1 MRTFYILAWL
11 ISATHKLESTVFLF
25 ALFFFL
31 CELAILKILGTG
43 KGFLP
48 HTEYIAYNDFLKLS
62 VHSESAVSS
71 PPFIFGDSRPKNAVQ
86 PFCSLARCTKKT
98 FLFMNCL
105 EDGLTGIFPVVIHV
119 QSTNMRRFSLISSS
133 NSCNSTSE
141 ILSTILGIN
150 VFASSASPGHNVAT
164 MPR

>member
-48 HTEYIAYNDFLKLS
+48 HTEYIAYNDFF
-62 VHSESAVSS
+62 EA
-71 PPFIFGDSRPKNAVQ
+71 
-86 PFCSLARCTKKT
+86 FCAFRIRCFFTS
-98 FLFMNCL
+98 
-105 EDGLTGIFPVVIHV
+105 IH
-119 QSTNMRRFSLISSS
+119 IW
-133 NSCNSTSE
+133 
-141 ILSTILGIN
+141 
-150 VFASSASPGHNVAT
+150 
-164 MPR
+164 